1 MNKYKKLASLTATV
15 AIVGM
20 SNAAFADSPSQ
31 APSKAI
37 SLYSYISGDAR
48 INQDGANATE
58 GLAGIELQMTE
69 RFKANIAAQLKHL
82 ADEAEAGDLT
92 DADWEKIISEAN
104 ITFDL
109 SLGKVVAEIQFGKR
123 DRSPRLQQTLSKLDR
138 TVDSPLTPQDDRGII
153 GLWVTVPTEILGELT
168 FTISETEGDD
178 FKINDN
184 QIRMTASFKKALSDK
199 LTVVGAV
206 GFESNS
212 DDPTSESG
220 SKDGQAVTVGVMYDV
235 TESLTLYGDVIHF
248 EDYSG
253 VIGSELGYNLGFDF
267 DVSAKTVAG
276 ASYENFNDEDKLYA
290 GVSHTLPNGMVASG
304 GVFVKNVGKSNQ
316 DEGIEAML
324 RIPMTKV
331 KIK

>member
-1 MNKYKKLASLTATV
+1 MNKYKKLASLAATV

-20 SNAAFADSPSQ
+20 SNTAFADSQ
-31 APSKAI
+31 LEAPSKSM
-37 SLYSYISGDAR
+37 SLYTFISGDAR
-48 INQDGANATE
+48 INQDGVNTAE
-58 GLAGIELQMTE
+58 GLAGLELQLTQ
-69 RFKANIAAQLKHL
+69 RFKASIAAQLKHL
-82 ADEAEAGDLT
+82 ADEAEAGDLS

-123 DRSPRLQQTLSKLDR
+123 DRSPRLQQTLTKLDR

-153 GLWVTVPTEILGELT
+153 GVWVTVPTQLLGELN
-168 FTISETEGDD
+168 FSISETEGDD
-178 FKINDN
+178 FEINDN

-212 DDPTSESG
+212 DDVTSETG
-220 SKDGQAVTVGVMYDV
+220 SKDGYAVTVGVMYDV

-248 EDYSG
+248 DDYSG

-267 DVSAKTVAG
+267 DVSKKTVVG
-276 ASYENFNDEDKLYA
+276 ASYENFNNQDKLHA
-290 GVSHTLPNGMVASG
+290 GVSHTLPNGIVASG
-304 GVFVKNVGKSNQ
+304 GVFVKNIGKSNQ

-324 RIPMTKV
+324 RIPMTKI